1 MKKQGTLLI
10 VDDNRNILTTV
21 KILLENVFARIVTIA
36 NPDNILTKLHEEQ
49 PDVVLLDMN
58 FRSSI
63 NNGNEGLYWLR
74 KSSRQD
80 QLHKWYFSQ
89 PTLISN
95 WP

>member
-21 KILLENVFARIVTIA
+21 KILLENVFARIVAIA

-63 NNGNEGLYWLR
+63 NNGNEGL
-74 KSSRQD
+74 
-80 QLHKWYFSQ
+80 
-89 PTLISN
+89 
-95 WP
+95 